1 MAYYDPFAP
10 ISVKLLMLDH
20 LNHYIYYPACWWLD
34 THLLHVSDRLAFIT
48 PDAISMSH
56 VVVAAMGAKL
66 IVSESLTQR
75 RIGVVLFEI
84 RYTGEEIFQCL
95 IRVSSLRNIFLDS
108 GPCSTLTTGWSPAPA
123 AAQRP

>member
-1 MAYYDPFAP
+1 MATYNGLVRFDGSRFERQDFHPA
-10 ISVKLLMLDH
+10 LD
-20 LNHYIYYPACWWLD
+20 LD
-34 THLLHVSDRLAFIT
+34 TTLLHVSDRLAFIT

-95 IRVSSLRNIFLDS
+95 IQSLS
-108 GPCSTLTTGWSPAPA
+108 
-123 AAQRP
+123 

>member
-95 IRVSSLRNIFLDS
+95 IQSLS
-108 GPCSTLTTGWSPAPA
+108 
-123 AAQRP
+123 